1 MLRNADREKPM
12 YLRIRDEL
20 RQRIVAGDIA
30 VGSTLPPS
38 RQLANDLKVS
48 RITVTNAYDEL
59 KAEGL
64 IDGKVGSGMFVLPA
78 QYWLSTMTKGR
89 KTVIESYSAWQQNL
103 SAIEITRREKSLSMI
118 LPQST
123 IPVSLNFG
131 VGTGDT
137 SLFPIVDVRKI
148 VSEILDKGDAT
159 ALNYEAYQGFLPLR
173 QVLTRYLRQQ
183 SIIVDAEE
191 IYITAGSQ
199 QAVQLVIE
207 ALLKPGDCAI
217 VENPTYSIVLSLFES
232 RGIKVIG
239 IPMDNEGMKDDL
251 LEAEIQKKSPK
262 LIYTVPTFH
271 NPTGTVMSPMR
282 RSRISA
288 LANRYGVP
296 VLEDDYIRELRFF
309 NPIPPPIAAWDKHGD
324 IIYVGSFSKSLFPA
338 IRLGYIVAR
347 GPIQNRLLY
356 LKRVSD
362 LGSSALLQ
370 RIMYHFLESG
380 KLQKHWRRLSRI
392 HNRRQAAMIRALRNH
407 FPAGSSWQSNDGGLW
422 LWIRVPPKVSV
433 ATLLESCIRSG
444 VYFSPGETHFVE
456 PNDQPYIRL
465 NFAALDEKQIE
476 NGISIIGSLIHEQL
490 NSGLQAKTT

>member
-1 MLRNADREKPM
+1 MNMLRNADRGKPL

-20 RQRIVAGDIA
+20 RQRIITGDIP
-30 VGSTLPPS
+30 VGSVLPPS
-38 RQLANDLKVS
+38 RQLAYDLKVS

-64 IDGKVGSGMFVLPA
+64 IDGKIGAGIFVLPP
-78 QYWLSTMTKGR
+78 QYWMVTMTTGG
-89 KTVIESYSAWQQNL
+89 TPVIESYSAWQQNL
-103 SAIEITRREKSLSMI
+103 SVIEVTKREKSLSMI
-118 LPQST
+118 LPQT
-123 IPVSLNFG
+123 AVPVSLNFG

-137 SLFPIVDVRKI
+137 RLFPIVDVRKI
-148 VSEILDKGDAT
+148 VSEILDKGDST

-173 QVLTRYLRQQ
+173 QSLTRYLRQQ
-183 SIIVDAEE
+183 NIHVDAED

-207 ALLKPGDCAI
+207 ALLKPGDYAI
-217 VENPTYSIVLSLFES
+217 VEDPTYSIVLSLFES

-239 IPMDNEGMKDDL
+239 IPMDREGMKDDL
-251 LEAEIQKKSPK
+251 LEDAIRQKSPK

-271 NPTGTVMSPMR
+271 NPTGSVMSPVR
-282 RSRISA
+282 RSRIAS
-288 LANRYGVP
+288 LANRYGIP

-309 NPIPPPIAAWDKHGD
+309 NPIPPPITAWDKGGD

-347 GPIQNRLLY
+347 GPIGNRLLY

-362 LGSSALLQ
+362 LGCSALLQ

-392 HNRRQAAMIRALRNH
+392 YSQRQSAMIKALRSH
-407 FPAGSSWQSNDGGLW
+407 FPADSSWQSNDGGLW
-422 LWIRVPPKVSV
+422 LWVRVPVKVSV
-433 ATLLESCIRSG
+433 ATLLERSIKSG

-456 PNDQPYIRL
+456 PNDQPYMRL
-465 NFAALDEKQIE
+465 NFAALDEGQIE
-476 NGISIIGSLIHEQL
+476 NGISVIASIIHK
-490 NSGLQAKTT
+490 N